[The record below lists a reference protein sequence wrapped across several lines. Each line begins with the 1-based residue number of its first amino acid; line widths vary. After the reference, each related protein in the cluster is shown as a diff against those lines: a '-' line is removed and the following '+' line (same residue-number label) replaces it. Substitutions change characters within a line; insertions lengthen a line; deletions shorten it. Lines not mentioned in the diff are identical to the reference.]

1 MMWRYCTGFPVWS
14 KRQQSILAHR
24 PVTFLSM
31 HYLTH
36 NVTVHTHTHRSIS
49 RGACHWPTIQLPPL
63 YFTSSFL
70 SFKKSGWSW
79 RFVWVGDCGI
89 VSAVGVVFWSGHV
102 STLVLGEWTVFTT
115 LALLFTSCSMISESG
130 VSLDPCFFWK
140 THNKTHRNQCWEM
153 NQLTRGSGN
162 KI

>member
-49 RGACHWPTIQLPPL
+49 RWG
-63 YFTSSFL
+63 L
-70 SFKKSGWSW
+70 SLAYYTAPSIVFHKFFFVFQEIRVVLTFCVGGRLWHCFCGGGCVLVRSRLNLGPGRVDSLHHLSAALHIMLDDLWERGVFGSVLLLENAQQNTPKS
-79 RFVWVGDCGI
+79 
-89 VSAVGVVFWSGHV
+89 
-102 STLVLGEWTVFTT
+102 VLGD
-115 LALLFTSCSMISESG
+115 EST
-130 VSLDPCFFWK
+130 D
-140 THNKTHRNQCWEM
+140 
-153 NQLTRGSGN
+153 
-162 KI
+162 